1 MTGDDAA
8 DATVLDYGDDLLR
21 ANPNHTGAGSG
32 GEEDSEVELD
42 DVESLVAGME
52 NTKIVDPTL

>member
-1 MTGDDAA
+1 M
-8 DATVLDYGDDLLR
+8 LDYGDDLLR
-21 ANPNHTGAGSG
+21 ANPNHTADGSG

-42 DVESLVAGME
+42 NVEALVAGME